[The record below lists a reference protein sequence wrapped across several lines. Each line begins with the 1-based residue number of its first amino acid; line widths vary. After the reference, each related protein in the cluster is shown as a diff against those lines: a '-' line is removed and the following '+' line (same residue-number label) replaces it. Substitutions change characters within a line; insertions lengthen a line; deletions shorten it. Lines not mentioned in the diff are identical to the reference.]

1 MKYQAILFDL
11 DGTLLPMD
19 YDTFLRGYLGL
30 LAEHVAPLG
39 YEKKALVGAMWQ
51 GVAAMTAND
60 GSRTNC
66 EAFWQVFAG
75 VFGKECYQHIPVFD
89 AFYSS
94 DFHKAKAF
102 TVPAPEKARALVALA
117 REKAE
122 KVVLATSPL
131 FPRVAVKSRL
141 EWAGLSLDDFDLVT
155 EYENSTT
162 CKPNPA
168 YYREICDKIGVDPA
182 KCLMIGNNV
191 EEDITPSQS
200 LGFDTYLMTD
210 YLLAAGEIPSVP
222 QGSFDDAIAFLRAL

>member
-51 GVAAMTAND
+51 GVAAMTANN
-60 GSRTNC
+60 GTRTNC

-75 VFGKECYQHIPVFD
+75 IFGDGCYAHIPLFD
-89 AFYSS
+89 AFYSA

-102 TVPAPEKARALVALA
+102 TAPAPEKAREAVRLA

-122 KVVLATSPL
+122 RVVLATSPL
-131 FPRVAVKSRL
+131 FPREAVKSRL
-141 EWAGLSLDDFDLVT
+141 AWAGLTLEDFDLVT

-168 YYREICDKIGVDPA
+168 YYLEICKKIGVDPTA
-182 KCLMIGNNV
+182 CLMIGNNV
-191 EEDITPSQS
+191 EEDITPSAQVGMD
-200 LGFDTYLMTD
+200 GFLMTD
-210 YLLAAGEIPSVP
+210 YLLAAGEIPPVP
-222 QGSFDDAIAFLRAL
+222 KGSFDDAIAFLQKL

>member
-39 YEKKALVGAMWQ
+39 YEKKALVGAMWK

-60 GSRTNC
+60 GSRTNY

-75 VFGKECYQHIPVFD
+75 IFGKESYQHIPAFD
-89 AFYSS
+89 AFYSA

-102 TVPAPEKARALVALA
+102 TVPAPEKARAAVALA

-168 YYREICDKIGVDPA
+168 YYSEICQKLGVDPA

-210 YLLAAGEIPSVP
+210 YLLAAGEIPPVP
-222 QGSFDDAIAFLRAL
+222 QGSFDDAVSFLRAL

>member
-1 MKYQAILFDL
+1 MKYEAILFDL

-39 YEKKALVGAMWQ
+39 YEKKALVATMWQ

-60 GSRTNC
+60 GTRTNC

-75 VFGKECYQHIPVFD
+75 VFGEKCYDHIPVFD
-89 AFYSS
+89 AFYSA
-94 DFHKAKAF
+94 DFNKARAF
-102 TVPAPEKARALVALA
+102 TVPAPEKAREAVRLA

-122 KVVLATSPL
+122 RVVLATSPL
-131 FPRVAVKSRL
+131 FPRVAVRSRL
-141 EWAGLSLDDFDLVT
+141 AWAGLSLEDFDLVT
-155 EYENSTT
+155 EYENSGT

-168 YYREICDKIGVDPA
+168 YYLEICKKLGLDPT

-191 EEDITPSQS
+191 EEDITPSAAVGMD
-200 LGFDTYLMTD
+200 GFLMTD
-210 YLLAAGEIPSVP
+210 YLLAAGEIPPVP
-222 QGSFDDAIAFLRAL
+222 QGSFDDAIAFLRDL